1 MKKQI
6 LFLTLLPL
14 FLTGCGEN
22 SSNTTPISNN
32 SDATTVTE
40 NTSVEEVSNEES
52 NTIISEE
59 DGGEVEETSRYSFD
73 LPQEYEEISME
84 EFSLEVSQV
93 NEDLFNSNRIYTEAN
108 VKGSYHM
115 VVDPQERDLKNID
128 ATWKFIDDGE
138 GSTSWTFDGEDQDAL
153 NATENYYYYGAITYI
168 VGLNFTT
175 ISNSTLKFYHSVD
188 GFKVEGTYDSYIDMG
203 AIMTSSTRDYYEFN
217 SDGIATKIQ
226 THSTGT
232 MTGQESET
240 TTITINTLTE
250 IDFTISHVVT
260 EAEEE

>member
-6 LFLTLLPL
+6 LVLTLLPL
-14 FLTGCGEN
+14 FLSGCGEN

-59 DGGEVEETSRYSFD
+59 DGGEEEETSRYSFD
-73 LPQEYEEISME
+73 LPEEYEEITME
-84 EFSLEVSQV
+84 EFTLEVSQV
-93 NEDLFNSNRIYTEAN
+93 NEDLYNSNRIYTEAN

-115 VVDPQERDLKNID
+115 VVEPQERDLKNID

-138 GSTSWTFDGEDQDAL
+138 GTTSWTFDGENQDAL
-153 NATENYYYYGAITYI
+153 NATQNYYCYAAISYI
-168 VGLNFTT
+168 MGLGFSN

-188 GFKVEGTYDSYIDMG
+188 GFKVEGSYDSYLDMG
-203 AIMTSSTRDYYEFN
+203 AVMTSSTRDYYEFN
-217 SDGIATKIQ
+217 SDGIATTIQ

-232 MTGQESET
+232 VTSQGKETSATIETET
-240 TTITINTLTE
+240 TINLTV
-250 IDFTISHVVT
+250 THVT
-260 EAEEE
+260 EEVLEEE

>member
-1 MKKQI
+1 MKKQ
-6 LFLTLLPL
+6 LLVLTLLPL

-59 DGGEVEETSRYSFD
+59 DGGEEEETSRYSFD

-84 EFSLEVSQV
+84 EFTLEVSQV
-93 NEDLFNSNRIYTEAN
+93 NEDLFNSNRNYIEAN
-108 VKGSYHM
+108 VKGSYHLLYGTTN
-115 VVDPQERDLKNID
+115 RDVENID
-128 ATWKFIDDGE
+128 ATWKFVDDGE
-138 GSTSWTFDGEDQDAL
+138 GSTLWTFQGEDQDVI

-188 GFKVEGTYDSYIDMG
+188 GFKVEGTYDSYLDMG

-232 MTGQESET
+232 VTSQGKETSATIETET
-240 TTITINTLTE
+240 TINLTV
-250 IDFTISHVVT
+250 THVVE
-260 EAEEE
+260 EALEEE

>member
-6 LFLTLLPL
+6 LVLTLLPL

-52 NTIISEE
+52 DTVISEE
-59 DGGEVEETSRYSFD
+59 DGGEEEETSRYSFD
-73 LPQEYEEISME
+73 LPDEYEEISME

-115 VVDPQERDLKNID
+115 VVEPQERDLKDID

-138 GSTSWTFDGEDQDAL
+138 GSTIWTFQGEDQDIL
-153 NATENYYYYGAITYI
+153 SATQNYYCYPAISYI
-168 VGLNFTT
+168 MGLSFSN
-175 ISNSTLKFYHSVD
+175 ISNNTLKFYHSVD
-188 GFKVEGTYDSYIDMG
+188 GFKVEGSYDSYLDMG
-203 AIMTSSTRDYYEFN
+203 AIMTASTRDYYEFN

-232 MTGQESET
+232 MTGQEKE
-240 TTITINTLTE
+240 TTITLNTLTE

-260 EAEEE
+260 EVEEE